1 MQPLYLTRIEDFGRG
16 DVVKVNCAACHHVAL
31 LTPDFPL
38 RLGLSSSA
46 KVLDLKG
53 RVILFRYRRSR
64 WKMAGR
70 SAMNRYLFALA
81 FSVVFASTAS
91 AVEVYRWTYDDV
103 QIAKICGK
111 NVACAEWARN
121 ILYEQCD
128 AHRVDKKWFNPDF
141 IRGDTRVF
149 ATVEECRHMW
159 VDDLPNTPAVRSWR
173 FRQNTPEENRMI
185 GILN

>member
-1 MQPLYLTRIEDFGRG
+1 M
-16 DVVKVNCAACHHVAL
+16 K
-31 LTPDFPL
+31 
-38 RLGLSSSA
+38 
-46 KVLDLKG
+46 
-53 RVILFRYRRSR
+53 
-64 WKMAGR
+64 
-70 SAMNRYLFALA
+70 RYLFALA
-81 FSVVFASTAS
+81 FCVVFASTAS
-91 AVEVYRWTYDDV
+91 AVEVYQWTYDDV

-141 IRGDTRVF
+141 IIGDTRVF

-173 FRQNTPEENRMI
+173 FRQNTPDL
-185 GILN
+185 GIAEHLDLSGAHVGGSQVQLDRAGRWAQRVEIDAVQ